1 MAPVFCIGNDS
12 FMSEIRKLLDIM
24 VALRDPETGCSW
36 DKKQDFNSIS
46 AYTIEEAYE
55 VTDAIERNDLHDL
68 KDELGDLLFQVAFHS
83 RLAEEL
89 GEFDFNDVVKA
100 INEKMIRRHPHVF
113 GDSSEKDE
121 VKLNAAWE
129 QQKRAERDNKTGG
142 DSSTLKSELDGIAST
157 LPALRWAEKT
167 QKRAAYCGFDWP
179 DIQPVFG
186 KLDEEI
192 DELKLEIG
200 QLDNQQRIEEEMG
213 DVLFAS
219 VNIARHL
226 KVNPEQA
233 LRSAN
238 RRFMSRFAVVERLLA
253 EDGKEMQDCGVDML
267 EAYWQK
273 AKKLLATKSAQS

>member
-1 MAPVFCIGNDS
+1 
-12 FMSEIRKLLDIM
+12 MSEIRKLLDIM
-24 VALRDPETGCSW
+24 AALRDPDTGCSW

-55 VTDAIERNDLHDL
+55 VVDAIERNDLHDL

-89 GEFDFNDVVKA
+89 GEFNFDDVVKA

-121 VKLNAAWE
+121 VKLSAAWE
-129 QQKRAERDNKTGG
+129 QQKRIERDNKTGVE
-142 DSSTLKSELDGIAST
+142 SLTVKSELNGIAST
-157 LPALRWAEKT
+157 LPALLWAEKT
-167 QKRAAYCGFDWP
+167 QKRASHCGFDWP
-179 DIQPVFG
+179 DIQPVFD
-186 KLDEEI
+186 KLDEEV
-192 DELKLEIG
+192 DELKIEIG
-200 QLDNQQRIEEEMG
+200 LLDNQQRIEEEMG

-233 LRSAN
+233 LRNAN
-238 RRFMSRFAVVERLLA
+238 RRFMSRFAVVEELLA
-253 EDGKEMQDCGVDML
+253 ENGRKMQDCEVEDL
-267 EAYWQK
+267 ELYWEK
-273 AKKLLATKSAQS
+273 AKKIISTGERR